1 LISAKRNK
9 EGIITVSG
17 LEVGEYELF
26 FRDSQNYLYVERKG
40 HYEAEKIPIEDEKEF
55 DINVKVK
62 DNVFL
67 VEISYIGY
75 YTESKFE
82 NDLSEPYRYTMV
94 LIVKV
99 GDMVYRVV
107 KDIVSELETI
117 YNADLPEVK
126 TEYELK
132 ELVNNEN

>member
-1 LISAKRNK
+1 MIETIESYEQLK
-9 EGIITVSG
+9 GICEA
-17 LEVGEYELF
+17 LHH
-26 FRDSQNYLYVERKG
+26 QNALSDL
-40 HYEAEKIPIEDEKEF
+40 PIEDEKEF